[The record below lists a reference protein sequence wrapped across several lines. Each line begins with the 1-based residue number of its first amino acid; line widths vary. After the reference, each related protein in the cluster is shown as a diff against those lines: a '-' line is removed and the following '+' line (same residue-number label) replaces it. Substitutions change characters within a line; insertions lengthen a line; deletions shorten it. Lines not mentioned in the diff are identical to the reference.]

1 MSVLNR
7 MFVAVMVVFAIWIHL
22 DRMKS
27 QQNKHALEVSRLEG
41 NLRVAE
47 AETTAIAEKLRL
59 EKVIMQNETAYLV
72 GYRELAERYRLMLEK
87 KPVLTPEQKA
97 KGEEIFYFWS
107 LYEEM
112 SRMP

>member
-7 MFVAVMVVFAIWIHL
+7 FFMVTLLIFAVWVHL
-22 DRMKS
+22 DLMKS
-27 QQNKHALEVSRLEG
+27 QRNKHALEVSRLEG

-47 AETTAIAEKLRL
+47 AEVTAAKEKLRL
-59 EKVIMQNETAYLV
+59 EKTIMVAETNYLL
-72 GYRELAERYRLMLEK
+72 GYRELSERYRAMLEE
-87 KPVLTPEQKA
+87 KPKLTPKQKE

-112 SRMP
+112 SLMP